1 MGSAP
6 GLPGPGSAVALRV
19 RTVDVRPAVPVVRLW
34 GLLGERSA
42 EHVRL
47 RTDIQTAGSAAGGAE
62 PRAGELGLVE
72 LAGMWHRCRV
82 LSRRARACRV
92 FLLDEGHA
100 VTVSADF
107 VARGGREL
115 FRLPP
120 EAVGCVVA
128 DLVPPDGP
136 ADGPGG
142 DAQRCSSSS
151 WTEEAMEL
159 LRHLRGEELPGTVR
173 ELLLPQLLLVLE
185 LPLLVARMR
194 RLGLAG
200 HASPGAFCRLLGRC
214 LLPRSGSGASVPAP
228 VREGED
234 GPPAPRRRSYVEM
247 RPGCPY
253 GGQLEVGC
261 TVDVVVTCAENPGYF
276 WCQLKKCGE
285 FAALM
290 AEIQEHCQGLSHLRS
305 WPRSVCLAQHSVD
318 KQWYRALIVSDVT
331 AAEKAQVMYVDSGSR
346 ELVPLRSLRSID
358 ERFLGL
364 KAQAFRCSLY
374 NLIHPRGHDPFV
386 WDEAAILAFQEFIDA
401 SSEQFQLQCTIFA
414 LASRNNRELFNIVDL
429 TTPFQSACRFLTERG
444 VARCLSPQTPLAAS
458 VRLHSFYYSTHKIK
472 IGSEEDVFITHVDG
486 PQMFYCQLERCA
498 DALAQLAESI
508 SHLSKTVSCLEGW
521 QKPGDLCLA
530 RYTDGVWY
538 RGIVTRTKPNKEV
551 FFVDFGNTES
561 VEDDHLLPIPSDAHD
576 VLLLP
581 MQAIK
586 CSLADLASVPQEAA
600 AWFKQAV
607 LEKQLKAIVV
617 AKESGG
623 KLLVEL
629 FDGGIQINAKLKEEL
644 RLRNNAEACRRV
656 ESAALYSRA
665 DVGKGNEAA
674 QPPLSAGESKNCRS
688 ATQGGERSSKV
699 HVEQKDVNVQ
709 QPAAR
714 RERAAGLLAAEGK
727 LSSNKGALPNKVW
740 QEMWTPLSV
749 GMDAESG
756 NESDSEGSCVLLSCV
771 TDLPRQDVVPALT
784 VLAYVSY
791 VNNPGDFYVQLA
803 SDGAQLHS
811 ISERLNGEMAAEIPR
826 RQLLQAGD
834 LICALYSEDSLWY
847 RAVVKEKASDR
858 LISIQYIDYGNA
870 AVVDVGQVRRLPE
883 DLVSIPALAIP
894 CFLGGLKCY
903 RSTAW
908 AEKAALGFT
917 ERVSEVLLTCEFVE
931 EVDGK
936 WRVHLSDDQGE
947 ITVDLDDA
955 RPYSTEVLDRSTVI
969 NTCKPLPPQAQNEAP
984 SACESLSWKFPEAG
998 QTVNVYVTVVNGP
1011 DCFWSCVADT
1021 ESMNYIEEK
1030 IKEAENFGLNS
1041 VNNCIKSGD
1050 VCLAKYGE
1058 DGKFYR
1064 AKVTSVKGDDI
1075 AVIHV
1080 DYGSEETVSLEML
1093 RPMPRE
1099 LLKVPNQAFPC
1110 CLSGFSPSEGSWLS
1124 EAKDKFYDL
1133 TVEFLLEAEVIG
1145 TQENEAFGVPLSVVK
1160 LETSGRSINEEM
1172 RSFWKAN
1179 IGSGRE
1185 AVPDPERPL
1194 EGGRHSSSVV
1204 GLCLERDTATC
1215 GLAQEESESALLCA
1229 QCCSGVPCSGGSEG
1243 NVSVQTAEAG
1253 EVAGGCE
1260 TAEHRSSFAKEIAPL
1275 ADESASKA
1283 ALQPR
1288 GSQSLH
1294 AMGGGMKSAVQ
1305 EPPDLS
1311 FLQNVEL
1318 KAEALAAGRAAR
1330 LLLGNE
1336 QEELVG
1342 WPLLQVEP
1350 TAGVETEAP
1359 IRLGEL
1365 QMHSSYDDLEELI
1378 LELEEI
1384 AVHPL
1389 VAAEAEEALGTEAL
1403 EMQTASGSESREKVL
1418 EGEVFE
1424 PPLLCEQMGCLA
1436 VLQSEALP
1444 SLNKGQSLVPSVSDV
1459 GKTVELFLSEAPLSV
1474 KQTSKTLELDFS
1486 GVHTAEAV
1494 QEDWMEVEPP
1504 LVLPSSGGGPEK
1516 QAKASGMLAMANT
1529 ELEQFLDLVLPGVK
1543 PSREDGVEDS
1553 VGLKHT
1559 VLQSPSCS
1567 GSQFSVLTKDLMDQK
1582 PVSTIQT
1589 YNHRAEERGEWQKE
1603 GGCYVK
1609 EWMQQDVAE
1618 LFEEC
1623 GSTPT
1628 RVLSSDCKPAEE
1640 TGKKPSD
1647 NVADYSAE
1655 HGGYTCKLK
1664 GFAVGSRCVVWTSL
1678 KWCEALIL
1686 EVSEKG
1692 TRVLNLSSGTEEI
1705 VDPEN
1710 VWNVI
1715 PSWACT
1721 TPERTSSETENV
1733 LSLPEESL
1741 PQEEQSGCDSAE
1753 AGDHVLH

>member
-1 MGSAP
+1 MGSAA
-6 GLPGPGSAVALRV
+6 GLPGPGSAVTLRV
-19 RTVDVRPAVPVVRLW
+19 RSVDVRPAVPVVRLW
-34 GLLGERSA
+34 GLLGERRA

-47 RTDIQTAGSAAGGAE
+47 RADIQAAGSAAGGAE

-72 LAGMWHRCRV
+72 LAGTWHRCRV
-82 LSRRARACRV
+82 LGRRGRACRV

-120 EAVGCVVA
+120 EALRCVVA
-128 DLVPPDGP
+128 DLLPHGG
-136 ADGPGG
+136 AAGG
-142 DAQRCSSSS
+142 DAPRSS

-185 LPLLVARMR
+185 LPQLVARMR

-200 HASPGAFCRLLGRC
+200 HASPGAFCRALGRW
-214 LLPRSGSGASVPAP
+214 LPPQDGSDAAVPAP
-228 VREGED
+228 VWEGGES
-234 GPPAPRRRSYVEM
+234 PAAPRRQSYVEM
-247 RPGCPY
+247 RPGCPS

-290 AEIQEHCQGLSHLRS
+290 AEIQEYCQGSAHPRS
-305 WPRSVCLAQHSVD
+305 WPRSVCLARYSVD
-318 KQWYRALIVSDVT
+318 RQWYRALIVSDVT
-331 AAEKAQVMYVDSGSR
+331 AAEEAQVMYVDSGNR
-346 ELVPLRSLRSID
+346 ELVSLASLRSID
-358 ERFLGL
+358 DRFLEL

-401 SSEQFQLQCTIFA
+401 SSEQSELQCTIFA

-429 TTPFQSACRFLTERG
+429 MTPFQSACQFLTERG
-444 VARCLSPQTPLAAS
+444 VARRPSPQTPLAAS
-458 VRLHSFYYSTHKIK
+458 VRLHSFYYSTHEIK
-472 IGSEEDVFITHVDG
+472 IGSEEDVFITHVDD

-498 DALAQLAESI
+498 DVLARLAESV
-508 SHLSKTVSCLEGW
+508 SRLSESVSCSEGW

-530 RYTDGVWY
+530 RYTNGIWY
-538 RGIVTRTKPNKEV
+538 RGIITRTKPNKEV

-561 VEDDHLLPIPSDAHD
+561 VEDDHLLPIPGSAHD
-576 VLLLP
+576 ILLLP

-586 CSLADLASVPQEAA
+586 CSLADLAGVPHEAA

-607 LEKQLKAIVV
+607 LERQLKAIVV

-629 FDGGIQINAKLKEEL
+629 FDGDVQINAKLKEEL
-644 RLRNNAEACRRV
+644 GLRNNAEACRRV
-656 ESAALYSRA
+656 ESAPLSSSA

-674 QPPLSAGESKNCRS
+674 QSPLSAGESKNCGS
-688 ATQGGERSSKV
+688 AAQGGERSSKV
-699 HVEQKDVNVQ
+699 HVEQKDVNLQ
-709 QPAAR
+709 QAAAK
-714 RERAAGLLAAEGK
+714 RERAAGFLAAEGK
-727 LSSNKGALPNKVW
+727 LSCNKRALPNEVG
-740 QEMWTPLSV
+740 QETWTLSV
-749 GMDAESG
+749 EVDAESG
-756 NESDSEGSCVLLSCV
+756 NESDSEGSCVLLNCV
-771 TDLPRQDVVPALT
+771 TDLPRQGVVPALT
-784 VLAYVSY
+784 VSAYVSY
-791 VNNPGDFYVQLA
+791 VNDPGDFYVQRA

-826 RQLLQAGD
+826 RRLLQAGD

-858 LISIQYIDYGNA
+858 LISVQYIDYGNA
-870 AVVDVGQVRRLPE
+870 AVVGVDQVRRLPE
-883 DLVSIPALAIP
+883 DLVSVPAVGIP

-903 RSTAW
+903 ESKAW

-936 WRVHLSDDQGE
+936 WRVHLSDDRGE

-955 RPYSTEVLDRSTVI
+955 RPCSAEVLDRSAAV
-969 NTCKPLPPQAQNEAP
+969 NTCKSLPPQAQSEPP
-984 SACESLSWKFPEAG
+984 SACESLSWKFPEPG
-998 QTVNVYVTVVNGP
+998 QTVNVYVTVVNSP
-1011 DCFWSCVADT
+1011 DYFWCCSADT
-1021 ESMNYIEEK
+1021 ESMDYIEEK

-1041 VNNCIKSGD
+1041 VNSCIKSGD
-1050 VCLAKYGE
+1050 ACLAKYSE

-1064 AKVTSVKGDDI
+1064 AKVTGVKGDDV

-1080 DYGSEETVSLEML
+1080 DYGSEETVSLEVL
-1093 RPMPRE
+1093 RPIPRE

-1133 TVEFLLEAEVIG
+1133 TVEFLLEAEVVE
-1145 TQENEAFGVPLSVVK
+1145 TRENEAFEAPLSVVK

-1179 IGSGRE
+1179 IGSGHE

-1194 EGGRHSSSVV
+1194 EGKRHSSSTV
-1204 GLCLERDTATC
+1204 GLCLKRDAATC
-1215 GLAQEESESALLCA
+1215 GLAQEESESALLCS
-1229 QCCSGVPCSGGSEG
+1229 QCCSGVPCGCSGGSEG
-1243 NVSVQTAEAG
+1243 NVSVQAAESG
-1253 EVAGGCE
+1253 EVAGGGE
-1260 TAEHRSSFAKEIAPL
+1260 TAKLPWCSAKEIAPL
-1275 ADESASKA
+1275 GDESTNKA

-1288 GSQSLH
+1288 GSQRLH
-1294 AMGGGMKSAVQ
+1294 AVGGGMKSAVQ
-1305 EPPDLS
+1305 EPPELP
-1311 FLQNVEL
+1311 FLQDVEL
-1318 KAEALAAGRAAR
+1318 KAEALAAGRAAG

-1350 TAGVETEAP
+1350 AAGGDAGAP
-1359 IRLGEL
+1359 IRPDEL
-1365 QMHSSYDDLEELI
+1365 QMYCSYSDLEELI

-1389 VAAEAEEALGTEAL
+1389 VAAGTEEALETETL
-1403 EMQTASGSESREKVL
+1403 EMQAASGSESREKAL
-1418 EGEVFE
+1418 EGEVCE
-1424 PPLLCEQMGCLA
+1424 PPLLCEQVGRLA
-1436 VLQSEALP
+1436 VLQSETLP
-1444 SLNKGQSLVPSVSDV
+1444 SLNEGQSLVPSLSDV
-1459 GKTVELFLSEAPLSV
+1459 GKTGELFLSETPLSV
-1474 KQTSKTLELDFS
+1474 RQTAKTLELNFS
-1486 GVHTAEAV
+1486 GVHSAEAV

-1504 LVLPSSGGGPEK
+1504 LVLPSSDGGPEE
-1516 QAKASGMLAMANT
+1516 QAKAADMLAMVST
-1529 ELEQFLDLVLPGVK
+1529 EIEQLLDLVLPAAK
-1543 PSREDGVEDS
+1543 PSQEDGEEDS
-1553 VGLKHT
+1553 LGLEHAA
-1559 VLQSPSCS
+1559 LQSSSCS

-1582 PVSTIQT
+1582 PVSTVQA
-1589 YNHRAEERGEWQKE
+1589 YDYRAEKRGEWQRE

-1609 EWMQQDVAE
+1609 ERMQQDVAE

-1628 RVLSSDCKPAEE
+1628 HVLSLDCQPAEE
-1640 TGKKPSD
+1640 AGRKPSD

-1655 HGGYTCKLK
+1655 RGGYTCKLK
-1664 GFAVGSRCVVWTSL
+1664 GFAVGSKCVVWTSL
-1678 KWCEALIL
+1678 EWCEALIL

-1710 VWNVI
+1710 VWNII

-1721 TPERTSSETENV
+1721 SPEKNRAAAIQLKLEIMFCSI
-1733 LSLPEESL
+1733 P
-1741 PQEEQSGCDSAE
+1741 
-1753 AGDHVLH
+1753 DHLKSP